1 MNIIIT
7 FTELVTKVSFVILL
21 KAKTI
26 PGLEEAHFVVG
37 PEVEEVA
44 LVGDPAQLLAVGV
57 GQLAVL
63 THSSRILQTYSV
75 PPVSF
80 PSAIT
85 YKR

>member
-1 MNIIIT
+1 MA
-7 FTELVTKVSFVILL
+7 KVSSVVDL
-21 KAKTI
+21 KAKSI

-44 LVGDPAQLLAVGV
+44 LVDDTAQLLAVGV

-63 THSSRILQTYSV
+63 THSRGILQTYSV
-75 PPVSF
+75 PPVAF